1 MMLSDRDI
9 RRKMSEG
16 LLIKPFNEDSLQP
29 ASYDLRAGESTVIQP
44 KAFALVGSLERVE
57 MPLDVA
63 SILKVR
69 SSYARKG
76 LILGGGFIDP
86 GFRGNLTL
94 CLSNMSDKEIE
105 ISYGERIVQM
115 LLFRVTSPNSMY
127 KGKYQDSNGVVKAK
141 L

>member
-1 MMLSDRDI
+1 MLSDREI
-9 RRKMSEG
+9 RRKLAEG
-16 LLIKPFNEDSLQP
+16 LHIKPFNEDSLQP
-29 ASYDLRAGESTVIQP
+29 ASYDLRAGEAAVVKP
-44 KAFALVGSLERVE
+44 KTFALVGSLERVE

-76 LILGGGFIDP
+76 LVLGGGFIDP

-94 CLSNMSDKEIE
+94 CLSNMGDKEIE
-105 ISYGERIVQM
+105 IGYGERIVQM
-115 LLFRVTSPNSMY
+115 LLFRVTSPNSIY
-127 KGKYQDSNGVVKAK
+127 KGKYQDSNGVVRAK